1 MYYQTIKKILKLASY
16 VTFGYF
22 SFLSLMDFIDGRV
35 EYSIIQEKG
44 ENLLFPSVTLCPYDE
59 SSRVFFN
66 SSQIQDDFNVSPSLF
81 SGYQIWQWI
90 KFQNKT
96 FKYSLIKDYAY
107 TEQEAKI
114 SSRLV

>member
-59 SSRVFFN
+59 SSIFFN
-66 SSQIQDDFNVSPSLF
+66 SSQIQEDFNVPPFLL
-81 SGYQIWQWI
+81 SGSQIWQWI
-90 KFQNKT
+90 GVQNKT

-107 TEQEAKI
+107 TEQEANI
-114 SSRLV
+114 SSRLM